1 MACCIFEQAVTQRE
15 RLFGVRFEEC
25 FAAAIIMFRSTPF
38 FKGEKNQAVYFY
50 FYKGMKFDYLL
61 RQIIV
66 K

>member
-15 RLFGVRFEEC
+15 RLFGVGFEEC

-50 FYKGMKFDYLL
+50 F
-61 RQIIV
+61 
-66 K
+66 